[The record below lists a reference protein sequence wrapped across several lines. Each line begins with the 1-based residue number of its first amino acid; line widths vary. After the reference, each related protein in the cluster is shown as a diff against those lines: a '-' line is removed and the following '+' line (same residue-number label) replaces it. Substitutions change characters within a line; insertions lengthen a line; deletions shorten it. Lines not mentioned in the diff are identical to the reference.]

1 MIKTEK
7 FILMAKF
14 VDRIIRE
21 HFWSN
26 GETVIIGFDDL
37 DNSECEKLIETGK
50 TLLLARD
57 GVHMYPGH
65 FIDALLNNNLKD
77 TFDRADKLHKKA
89 IHWFILIEHN
99 IEKLNR

>member
-1 MIKTEK
+1 MIKPEK
-7 FILMAKF
+7 YILMAKF

-26 GETVIIGFDDL
+26 GPKSIISFDDL
-37 DNSECEKLIETGK
+37 DNGECEKLIETGK

-65 FIDALLNNNLKD
+65 FIDALLKNNLRD
-77 TFDRADKLHKKA
+77 TFGRADELHKKA